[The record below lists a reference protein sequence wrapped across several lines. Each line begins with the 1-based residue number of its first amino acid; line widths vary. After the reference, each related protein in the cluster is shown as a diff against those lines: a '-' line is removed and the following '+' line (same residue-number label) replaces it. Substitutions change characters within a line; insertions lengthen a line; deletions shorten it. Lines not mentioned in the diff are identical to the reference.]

1 MRYNLT
7 TKSPKYSED
16 ELAIGIVFKILRE
29 AKGFTQEETAGKEI
43 SVPQLSNFERGK
55 TILVTHHFL
64 AVLSNINVD
73 MFEFQNAYNQ
83 YLGSK
88 DILLF
93 NVRIS
98 NAVMEGNTVQ
108 LELISKQV
116 EQSLLNNPDNKK
128 LKLDNIRM
136 KSVLY
141 FVDSS
146 YFITKQELNFLID
159 YLFNLKEWGLYDIRL
174 LGQCAQFIDV
184 IKLIDLTN
192 RMTAPMQINKELHQ
206 IKLAT
211 VQCVLNI
218 INVLVDQKMFEP
230 ARRLIKYLEDSE
242 IHEYFMFEKLT
253 LIYNHANYSYQK
265 GDEQASEVMVK
276 CLEILKF
283 CDCAKTATQVSKEL
297 YDLGIEFPK

>member
-1 MRYNLT
+1 MVTNN
-7 TKSPKYSED
+7 SKYSTD
-16 ELAIGIVFKILRE
+16 ELAIGIVFKYLRE
-29 AKGFTQEETAGKEI
+29 SKGLSQKEAAGAEI
-43 SVPQLSNFERGK
+43 SVSHLSNFENGHV
-55 TILVTHHFL
+55 IIATHHFISL
-64 AVLSNINVD
+64 LNNIAVD

-88 DILLF
+88 DNLLF

-108 LELISKQV
+108 LELLSKQV
-116 EQSLLNNPDNKK
+116 EQSLLDNPDNKK

-206 IKLAT
+206 IQLAT

-218 INVLVDQKMFEP
+218 INVFVDQKIFEP

-253 LIYNHANYSYQK
+253 LIYNRANYSYQK

-297 YDLGIEFPK
+297 HDLGIEFPK